1 MMALLLARKNM
12 WFLSSLARRHREPEI
27 QDQPDLASELL
38 WQALAGLESINSWSR
53 SLYVLWPRIRT
64 LGRQMKRPLRVL
76 DIATGAAD
84 VPISLWHLARREKL
98 ALQVEACDRNPR
110 TVSYAQHRAREK
122 RADVHVFQLDVL
134 HQEIPQPY
142 DVVICSLFLH
152 HLSDAE
158 AVLVLGRMA
167 QAAAHML
174 LVNDLLR
181 CVGGL
186 VLAYVCTPFLTPSKV
201 NRVDSVRSVRA
212 AFTVDEVRSL
222 VTRAGLLGAVVEK
235 RWPCRYL
242 LKWTR

>member
-1 MMALLLARKNM
+1 M
-12 WFLSSLARRHREPEI
+12 WFVRSLAHRHREPEI
-27 QDQPDLASELL
+27 QDQPDLDSELL
-38 WQALAGLESINSWSR
+38 WQALAGLESINFWSR
-53 SLYVLWPRIRT
+53 SLYVLWPSIRT
-64 LGRQMKRPLRVL
+64 LSRQMKRPLRIL

-84 VPISLWHLARREKL
+84 VPISLWHLARRAKL
-98 ALQVEACDRNPR
+98 AVQIEACDLNPR

-134 HQEIPQPY
+134 HQEVPHPY
-142 DVVICSLFLH
+142 DVILCSLFLH

-158 AVLVLGRMA
+158 AVRVLDRMA

-181 CVGGL
+181 CVEGL
-186 VLAYVCTPFLTPSKV
+186 VLAHLSVPLLTRSKV

-212 AFTVDEVRSL
+212 AFTVDEARSL
-222 VTRAGLLGAVVEK
+222 ATRAGLRGAVVEK